1 MNEARFWRHVALSD
15 DSEDACWVWTGSQN
29 CYGRGRFSL
38 KGKIV
43 LAHRIAF
50 EIVRGAVPQG
60 YRLVQTCANP
70 NCIRHWRLDRP
81 IRMVPADDIEKI
93 RHSQLDSRILAERY
107 QVSTRLIRYIRAKR
121 T

>member
-60 YRLVQTCANP
+60 YRLVQTCANRTASGTGGWIAP
-70 NCIRHWRLDRP
+70 SAWSPPTTLRRSATASSTAGSWQSGIRS
-81 IRMVPADDIEKI
+81 VPASSD
-93 RHSQLDSRILAERY
+93 
-107 QVSTRLIRYIRAKR
+107 T
-121 T
+121 